1 MNTAAPKEATRN
13 DVKQDSIAEIVSRRQ
28 VTRVQVTRKS
38 ITRQDVLE
46 DAFTYQI
53 PMEVTQVLKRLNGD
67 CYPVCPRCKMTIERE
82 YMGFCDR
89 CGQKLGW
96 AKLKNA
102 IYVYPGYYST
112 AKKTHSVT
120 FLYFKYIYPVK
131 QARGQGLGKDSIRK
145 THSRGAKQEG
155 IYTAGSGK

>member
-1 MNTAAPKEATRN
+1 MKTEAKDTAQKDAT
-13 DVKQDSIAEIVSRRQ
+13 QDSIANIVSSRRVTKVP
-28 VTRVQVTRKS
+28 VTRRR

-53 PMEVTQVLKRLNGD
+53 PMEVTQILKRLNGD

-96 AKLKNA
+96 TKLEDA
-102 IYVYPGYYST
+102 VLVYPGYYST
-112 AKKTHSVT
+112 AEKTKSVT
-120 FLYFKYIYPVK
+120 FLYFKYIYPIK
-131 QARGQGLGKDSIRK
+131 QARGQSLGKGSIRK
-145 THSRGAKQEG
+145 THSRGAEQEG
-155 IYTAGSGK
+155 IHAAGACK